1 MLQRSTNGHNLYAFS
16 SFGDFTGKKD
26 IFCQSKKLAYFQ
38 INTMYAFVLLKVSVT
53 LYNCTLSMK
62 NEASP
67 SRVIVFMSSYPVE
80 SKYDKR
86 F

>member
-1 MLQRSTNGHNLYAFS
+1 MDTTYMLFHRLATSLVKKTS
-16 SFGDFTGKKD
+16 SVRA
-26 IFCQSKKLAYFQ
+26 KKLAYFQ

-53 LYNCTLSMK
+53 LYICTLSMK

-67 SRVIVFMSSYPVE
+67 SRVIVFMRSYPVE